1 MISFVFSAV
10 FCTVTATVLA
20 WNQEPHWYIFPVLV
34 CGILIGR
41 DAADWVRG
49 RVSLFDPAGI
59 IGLLG
64 VHFFFLAPLLHAT
77 WDIWIPYIDPPAH
90 WRDWLGGMAL
100 LNAAG
105 LVLYRVARTRVARAR
120 APQFTAT
127 LWQIDPARLAVMAAV
142 GLMVSGAAQAWVYAT
157 QGGISGYVESFTQ
170 SIGRPGESALGGLG
184 LVFMVSE
191 AFPIVA
197 MIAFAVWARWT
208 GRGRGWI
215 TLVLVLTAYFVLKM
229 LFGGLR
235 GSRMN
240 TIYGLVWAVAII
252 HLWLR
257 PLSKKF
263 IFAGLAFLL
272 VFMYVYGFYKDLG
285 SEVSLVSDPG
295 AMGEYGAELHR
306 TFTGM
311 VLGDLARADIQ
322 AFILYRLWDHDED
335 QQYGWGRTYLGSLA
349 LLIPRQ
355 IWPNRPLTKVF
366 EGTELLWGRGSYDE
380 DDWVSTYVYGL
391 AGETMLNFGPAAVP
405 FAYLLFGLVVGR
417 LQRFLGRLRPGDAR
431 LLLYPFL
438 LILCMSALVLDSE
451 ILLFLSFK
459 DGLVAAVVVLLG
471 VRVARSTEVS
481 LVRVPGDRTIARA
494 V

>member
-1 MISFVFSAV
+1 
-10 FCTVTATVLA
+10 
-20 WNQEPHWYIFPVLV
+20 
-34 CGILIGR
+34 
-41 DAADWVRG
+41 
-49 RVSLFDPAGI
+49 
-59 IGLLG
+59 
-64 VHFFFLAPLLHAT
+64 
-77 WDIWIPYIDPPAH
+77 
-90 WRDWLGGMAL
+90 
-100 LNAAG
+100 
-105 LVLYRVARTRVARAR
+105 
-120 APQFTAT
+120 
-127 LWQIDPARLAVMAAV
+127 
-142 GLMVSGAAQAWVYAT
+142 MVSGAAQAWVYAT

-471 VRVARSTEVS
+471 VRVARSAEVS